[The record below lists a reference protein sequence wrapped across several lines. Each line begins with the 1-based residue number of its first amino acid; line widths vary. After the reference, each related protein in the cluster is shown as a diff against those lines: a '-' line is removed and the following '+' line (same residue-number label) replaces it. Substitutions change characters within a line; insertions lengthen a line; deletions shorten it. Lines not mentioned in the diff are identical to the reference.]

1 MSVAAL
7 LDPLHDV
14 DQLLLLLEWTGR
26 SPTRLVLEIG
36 EHESVR
42 DFDRLRLV
50 LASYRSAGIRFAI
63 DDLGEGFATMDL
75 LETAEPEF
83 VKLARSL
90 TMNAARRSAQAAIK
104 SALKFARA
112 HDSIVIAE
120 GVENELVSDRIRSL
134 DIPLGQGFGLG
145 RPTVAADLLDS
156 AAAWRTRDTLRPLR
170 PRHAPSR
177 VRAAPAA
184 QEREDAN
191 GVERL
196 RLPGRAHRK
205 EDAKERL
212 HVQRADDATSGRAS

>member
-1 MSVAAL
+1 
-7 LDPLHDV
+7 
-14 DQLLLLLEWTGR
+14 
-26 SPTRLVLEIG
+26 
-36 EHESVR
+36 
-42 DFDRLRLV
+42 
-50 LASYRSAGIRFAI
+50 
-63 DDLGEGFATMDL
+63 MDL

-156 AAAWRTRDTLRPLR
+156 A
-170 PRHAPSR
+170 
-177 VRAAPAA
+177 PAA